1 MIKHVHASGGMHTTH
16 TQTRNTLRLVCV
28 YVSVCRPM
36 ITEVRDVLITKICC
50 SALQCV
56 AACCRVLQCVV
67 VRSSVRDVCF
77 GRLKRPM
84 RSLYARITYICV
96 RVCVCVCACV
106 CACVCMCTSVCVRVC
121 LLCTYIYVCVYTHSC
136 THITYTCDWDALKM
150 GLGIF

>member
-36 ITEVRDVLITKICC
+36 IREVRDVLITKMCY

-67 VRSSVRDVCF
+67 VRCSVRDVCF

-96 RVCVCVCACV
+96 RVCVWVCVCV
-106 CACVCMCTSVCVRVC
+106 CVCVRRC
-121 LLCTYIYVCVYTHSC
+121 VCVSVFYVHISTYVYIHTHAH
-136 THITYTCDWDALKM
+136 T
-150 GLGIF
+150 